1 MLFTQ
6 ADSLEEAIN
15 LVNRNKYVPILSYLE
30 HPYNFYL
37 LKHCVFMLYF
47 NLISPNRYS
56 SGASIFTTS
65 AAAAS
70 KFQSEIEAGQVGQH
84 FLACP
89 FSGSTN
95 STDALKLFRPLT
107 A

>member
-1 MLFTQ
+1 
-6 ADSLEEAIN
+6 
-15 LVNRNKYVPILSYLE
+15 
-30 HPYNFYL
+30 
-37 LKHCVFMLYF
+37 MLYF

-56 SGASIFTTS
+56 SGASIFTTC

-89 FSGSTN
+89 FSSSTN